1 MITRDKKKKKKEEE
15 MKFGGVKILRNSRRN
30 TEKGLKRKKFE
41 SENIAEKKTQ
51 WSSFCLVA

>member
-1 MITRDKKKKKKEEE
+1 

-30 TEKGLKRKKFE
+30 KDKGLKRRSLNQK
-41 SENIAEKKTQ
+41 NIAEKKAQ

>member
-1 MITRDKKKKKKEEE
+1 

-30 TEKGLKRKKFE
+30 TEKGLKRKEFE
-41 SENIAEKKTQ
+41 SENIAERKAQ